1 MCLARVTPP
10 STLSCVNHNKSN
22 ISNKN
27 QGFSLVE
34 LSIVLLIIGLLVSGV
49 MVGQD
54 MIRAAELRSITT
66 EKDQIQTAVT
76 IFNGKYDA
84 LPGDM
89 NNATAFW
96 GTMTGGGGCSTTA
109 AGATTAVG
117 TQTCNGNGDG
127 VVNIMS
133 GTSGNNPEHVIFWQH
148 LSNASLIAGKYSG
161 VWSGTWGEDG
171 ENYKSKSG
179 NNSWFHAGNIPI
191 ARGYT
196 NGTVPLSE
204 TDFFEGVYG
213 NSLSYRNHKGI
224 VSTDPLKP
232 TEAWNIDKKLD
243 DGLPGVGNI
252 VTLERDGVNCNT
264 LAADAKT
271 PAASY
276 TYNLNHTG
284 NACNLEFKNMW

>member
-1 MCLARVTPP
+1 
-10 STLSCVNHNKSN
+10 
-22 ISNKN
+22 
-27 QGFSLVE
+27 
-34 LSIVLLIIGLLVSGV
+34 VLLIIGLLVSGV

-84 LPGDM
+84 IPGDM

-96 GTMTGGGGCSTTA
+96 GAMTGGGGCSTTA

-127 VVNIMS
+127 VLDFGSYQVGSNIEIA
-133 GTSGNNPEHVIFWQH
+133 TFWQH
-148 LSNASLIAGKYSG
+148 LSNASLISGKYSG
-161 VWSGTWGEDG
+161 IFTTTWDG
-171 ENYKSKSG
+171 EGEVYKSKSG
-179 NNSWFHAGNIPI
+179 NNSWFHVNNPSHAEGYADGIIPI
-191 ARGYT
+191 
-196 NGTVPLSE
+196 SSII
-204 TDFFEGVYG
+204 FFEGVYG
-213 NSLSYRNHKGI
+213 NSLAYRG
-224 VSTDPLKP
+224 SLKP

-264 LAADAKT
+264 LAASATT

-284 NACNLEFKNMW
+284 ISCTLEFKNMW